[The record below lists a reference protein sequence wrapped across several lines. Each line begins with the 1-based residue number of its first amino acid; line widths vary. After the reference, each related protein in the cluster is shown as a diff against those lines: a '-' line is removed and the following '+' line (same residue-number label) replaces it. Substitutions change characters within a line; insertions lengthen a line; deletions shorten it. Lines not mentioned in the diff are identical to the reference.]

1 MEFFMKFWL
10 PEVAAAAGANKLTF
24 FASRLKGNYWHQK
37 RTHSKLVG
45 LEYLYIVCRNRFF
58 QVNQIQPE
66 VQLPYLCLLWKQ
78 NPDSQCQAVFL
89 PTAKTAI
96 ITAITLLDQN
106 NLEMQKL
113 RQIDTCI
120 SMVAWWVVVGQE
132 EQHIRSTKRVFMY
145 RACSKWSASLCS
157 CSPSSVHTDPTYEPQ
172 NQTTQLKTHTTV
184 TDWNHQPMNSFEKRA
199 RYKNPGIIKSII
211 SVLFFVFGWIFAPT
225 IQCNSYKRSPKSPD
239 FKENKS
245 EIAIS
250 RQIGSKIYS
259 RILIKNSTFLSD
271 L

>member
-1 MEFFMKFWL
+1 MSSGVRGSSSKFWF
-10 PEVAAAAGANKLTF
+10 PEPPPAAGANKLTF
-24 FASRLKGNYWHQK
+24 FVSRLKGNYWHQK
-37 RTHSKLVG
+37 RTNSKLVG

-96 ITAITLLDQN
+96 ITAVTFLDQN

-113 RQIDTCI
+113 QQIDTCI
-120 SMVAWWVVVGQE
+120 SMVAWWGVVGQE
-132 EQHIRSTKRVFMY
+132 EQHICSTKRVFMY

-172 NQTTQLKTHTTV
+172 NQTTQSKTHTTV
-184 TDWNHQPMNSFEKRA
+184 TDWNHQPTNSFEKIKGQIQKILVLSNPSSVFFFFFLGEFLLQESSATHIRDFRA
-199 RYKNPGIIKSII
+199 KKCTEVTRFQGK
-211 SVLFFVFGWIFAPT
+211 
-225 IQCNSYKRSPKSPD
+225 
-239 FKENKS
+239 
-245 EIAIS
+245 
-250 RQIGSKIYS
+250 QIWNCHI
-259 RILIKNSTFLSD
+259 
-271 L
+271 